1 MIPTSE
7 TYNPYT
13 TIRDVNMEVRFD
25 AIADGAAEYATYTS
39 TDTAIVADLT
49 QLNTTTYS
57 DIKYATCENDLV
69 MLDGTWD
76 YLPDT
81 LTTQH
86 LGWWSE
92 SVSDDSGVFDTPPTL
107 NIDVGQSV
115 SCVGFTLYTSKTN
128 PIKQCTVTTYRENSI
143 IYSETFEQDTT
154 DNPAKFIIDLPVE
167 NVDEIKIEVN
177 ETQQPYRRVKMP
189 AFAFGITKIWDR
201 NKIVKATVEE
211 EADITGESLPINEL
225 TVEFDNSTG
234 EFDLFGT
241 TQKYIYRRATK
252 SATVTASDLYSS
264 ISKVSQVTDE
274 NTTLYKYA
282 TCEDDLVMLDGT
294 WDYLPDN
301 TIPST
306 YQIGYLNN
314 SISDENGEFETAPK
328 ITFTWGNFSSEGTV
342 NISGI
347 KIYFGEENYANS
359 ITVTA
364 YAYGVVS
371 STETYENDAG
381 SIEMPFSVE
390 DTEKIEITFNSTA
403 KPHRYIKVA
412 DIQFLKYA
420 DSWGQYLT
428 KNQHLEVDFIINGER
443 VSMGKSYLFDTL
455 EQKNGGLTAEIVAK
469 DYVSHMDV
477 QKYTEGAHGNMY
489 LRTALNG
496 IWGDTNI
503 PIEYSPSTLETV
515 MVSKSAPEDT
525 TKRAATHYFAQA
537 AKATCFLS
545 RDGKLKIK
553 AFNISTPVDTLTP
566 DNMYEKD
573 VAKMNEYI
581 NMIRLTVN
589 DEYTDPATENIYY
602 GGSGLYYRELEND
615 CVYASNGQA
624 VANWLLDQFSRRV
637 YFEAET
643 RGNPAIELG
652 DTIRILTSD
661 GTIHLAVV
669 YHQVFEYDGGLRAT
683 IEAVVGVDS

>member
-13 TIRDVNMEVRFD
+13 IIRDVDMEVRFD
-25 AIADGAAEYATYTS
+25 AITEGASDYATYTS
-39 TDTAIVADLT
+39 TDTSIVADLT
-49 QLNTTTYS
+49 QLNTTIYT
-57 DIKYATCENDLV
+57 DAKYATCENNLV

-76 YLPDT
+76 YLPDI

-86 LGWWSE
+86 FGWWSE
-92 SVSDDSGVFDTPPTL
+92 TISDGGGVFNTPPTL
-107 NIDVGQSV
+107 NIDVGQTV

-128 PIKQCTVTTYRENSI
+128 PIKRCTVTTYRQNSI
-143 IYSETFEQDTT
+143 IYSEIFTQDSI
-154 DNPAKFIIDLPVE
+154 DDPAKFIIDLPVE
-167 NVDEIKIEVN
+167 NFDKIKIEVN
-177 ETQQPYRRVKMP
+177 ETIKPYRRVKIL

-225 TVEFDNSTG
+225 TVEFDNSSG

-252 SATVTASDLYSS
+252 SSTVATSSAYSG
-264 ISKVSQVTDE
+264 ISKTSQIIDE
-274 NTTLYKYA
+274 NTNMYKYA
-282 TCEDDLVMLDGT
+282 TCENNLVMLDGT
-294 WDYLPDN
+294 WDYLPDG

-314 SISDENGEFETAPK
+314 SISDVDGEYETAPT
-328 ITFTWGNFSSEGTV
+328 ITFTWGDFSSEGTV

-347 KIYFGEENYANS
+347 RIYFGEDSHANS

-364 YAYGVVS
+364 YAYGVIS
-371 STETYENDAG
+371 STETYDNDSDVA
-381 SIEMPFSVE
+381 ELPFSVE
-390 DTEKIEITFNSTA
+390 DTEKIVITFNSTA
-403 KPHRYIKVA
+403 KPYRYIKVA

-477 QKYTEGAHGNMY
+477 QKYDGGEHGTMT
-489 LRTALNG
+489 LETALNG
-496 IWGDTNI
+496 IWNDTNI
-503 PIEYSPSTLETV
+503 PIEYSPSSLKNIV
-515 MVSKSAPEDT
+515 VSKSAPEDT

-537 AKATCFLS
+537 ACATCFLS

-553 AFNISTPVDTLTP
+553 PFNISSAVDVLTP
-566 DNMYEKD
+566 DCMYEKD
-573 VAKMNEYI
+573 VAKMSEYV

-589 DEYTDPATENIYY
+589 DEYTDPATENTYY

-615 CVYASNGQA
+615 CVYTGNGQT

-637 YFEAET
+637 YFEAVT

-652 DTIRILTSD
+652 DTIRIMTSD

-669 YHQVFEYDGGLRAT
+669 YHQVFEYDGGLKAT
-683 IEAVVGVDS
+683 IEAVVGVDR